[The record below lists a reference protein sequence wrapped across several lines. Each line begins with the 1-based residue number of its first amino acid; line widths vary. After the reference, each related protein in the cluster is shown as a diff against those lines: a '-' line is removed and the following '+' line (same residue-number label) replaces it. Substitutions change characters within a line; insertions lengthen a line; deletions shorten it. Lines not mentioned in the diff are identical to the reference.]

1 MQPNSPDAVSPWL
14 DYRPAADELAGRV
27 ILVTG
32 ATAGIGRA
40 VALALAHHG
49 ATLLLHGRS
58 APKLE
63 ALYQEIKGIGPE
75 PAVAELDLERA
86 QGPQYQALTDEI
98 DKRYGRLD
106 GLLHNA
112 GLLGNLSPIEHYDIG
127 LWQRVLLVNLT
138 APFILTRCLLPLLRR
153 SADASVLFT
162 TSGVGNRGR
171 AFWGAYAVS
180 KFGTEGLAQVLAEE
194 LENTPIRVNAI
205 NPGSTRTRMRAQ
217 AYPAENPETLKPP
230 EALAVPYLYLL
241 GPASRSVRGQRLEA
255 ARSTVYPSETAPRR

>member
-1 MQPNSPDAVSPWL
+1 MPAEPLSPASPWH

-40 VALALAHHG
+40 VARALAEHG
-49 ATLLLHGRS
+49 ATVLLHGRS

-63 ALYQEIKGIGPE
+63 ALYQEIKAIGPE
-75 PAVAELDLERA
+75 PAVADLDLERA

-98 DKRYGRLD
+98 EKRYGRLD

-112 GLLGNLSPIEHYDIG
+112 SLLGNLSPIEHYDIG

-138 APFILTRCLLPLLRR
+138 APFILTRCLLPLLRH

-171 AFWGAYAVS
+171 AFWGAYGVS

-194 LENTPIRVNAI
+194 LENTPIRVNSI
-205 NPGSTRTRMRAQ
+205 NPGATRTRMRAQ
-217 AYPAENPETLKPP
+217 AYPAENPDTLKAPD
-230 EALAVPYLYLL
+230 ALAVPYVYLL
-241 GPASRSVRGQRLEA
+241 GPAGRAVRGRRLDA
-255 ARSTVYPSETAPRR
+255 QPRPR

>member
-1 MQPNSPDAVSPWL
+1 MPAESPSPASLWR
-14 DYRPAADELAGRV
+14 DYRPAADALAGRV

-40 VALALAHHG
+40 VAHALATHG

-58 APKLE
+58 ASKLE
-63 ALYQEIKGIGPE
+63 SLYQELKQIGPE

-86 QGPQYQALTDEI
+86 QGPQYQALIDEI
-98 DKRYGRLD
+98 DQRYGRLD

-127 LWQRVLLVNLT
+127 VWQRVLLVNLT

-153 SADASVLFT
+153 SADASLLFT

-180 KFGTEGLAQVLAEE
+180 KFGTEGFAQVLAEE
-194 LENTPIRVNAI
+194 LENTPIRVNSI
-205 NPGSTRTRMRAQ
+205 NPGATRTRMRAQ
-217 AYPAENPETLKPP
+217 AYPAENPDTLTAP
-230 EALAVPYLYLL
+230 EALALPYLYLL
-241 GPASRSVRGQRLEA
+241 GPAGREVRGQRLDA
-255 ARSTVYPSETAPRR
+255 QPRAR